1 MNKQRPLSSKGCNHD
16 KGDLMSN
23 EEKQQHIINYVK
35 SLAAIEDEMEP
46 YKESRRELRKNYV
59 DNDYLTRGEIRMA
72 VKAYRMIQNDVDL
85 EELNEM
91 YSKLTSKML

>member
-1 MNKQRPLSSKGCNHD
+1 
-16 KGDLMSN
+16 MSN

>member
-1 MNKQRPLSSKGCNHD
+1 
-16 KGDLMSN
+16 MSN

-35 SLAAIEDEMEP
+35 SLAAIEGEMEP